1 MVTSELHT
9 VKLTIGQKLKGYQC
23 DWNQNSHTL
32 LSGVDAVCSISAGE
46 YSMTAAVTKHKA
58 KFHIP
63 FLEGVLPIKG
73 SQVPADVIARL
84 TLTALASPEV
94 IGYTKRGHAGD
105 YRVASS
111 RPTLVVAS
119 TMRLVRASSAY

>member
-46 YSMTAAVTKHKA
+46 YSMTAAATKHKA
-58 KFHIP
+58 EFHIP

-73 SQVPADVIARL
+73 SQVPADVIAGL
-84 TLTALASPEV
+84 TLTSPEV
-94 IGYTKRGHAGD
+94 MGYTRIAGMPVITGS
-105 YRVASS
+105 RVVSQ
-111 RPTLVVAS
+111 RW
-119 TMRLVRASSAY
+119 